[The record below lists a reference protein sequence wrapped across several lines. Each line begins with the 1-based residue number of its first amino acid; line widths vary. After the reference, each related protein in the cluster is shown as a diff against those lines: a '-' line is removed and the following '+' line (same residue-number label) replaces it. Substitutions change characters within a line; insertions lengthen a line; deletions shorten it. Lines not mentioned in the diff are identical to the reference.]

1 MSQLR
6 LSFFGAFEVMLGD
19 KLLVN
24 FRSAKAQGFL
34 IYLALMP
41 QQAIDRDMLAALFWP
56 DEPEKTAKHNLRQTL
71 YRLRRL
77 LADMDG
83 EKRPFLLITRA
94 TVQFNPTSD
103 FSLDVADFLAALE
116 EGELETA
123 VTLYHGELLS
133 SFSCDSQP
141 FDDWLR
147 QEREQHQRLALD
159 ALFKLTAQSLNQAD
173 YQTAQSLA
181 RRQLTLEPWREEAHQ
196 QLIQALAL
204 HGDRSG
210 ALAQYET
217 CRAVLA
223 EELGVE
229 PAWETKKLIARIRD
243 QRLNNTAVS
252 PSSASHPQRLTIPF
266 VGRKTEFEQLVSS
279 YRQTAVQG
287 VQLVTLVGSAG
298 IGKTRLAQE
307 FLLWAATQGADVLR
321 SRAYETSTD
330 LSYQPIIQ
338 LFRQRLERENAPEDL
353 LSDMWLAQLTRL
365 WPELRER
372 YPDLPEPLQEEN
384 IARQHLYEAV
394 ARLGQALACR
404 APLVIFIDDG
414 QWADTASLDLLQYAV
429 GRWAEDGPQNEGGP
443 HAGGAP
449 ILLLVTL
456 RQEALADSPE
466 TQRWLT
472 HLKRLV
478 PSRQLNLSELSEP
491 ETKQLIERM
500 LAAESGEGEATLTQ
514 FSDWLFAE
522 TAGQPLFLTETL
534 KALVDEGVV
543 THAASSAAGWQ
554 VDWAK
559 LQEQGTAFR
568 VWPGVR
574 EIVRGWLERLTDS
587 ASQLLAA
594 TAVLVEEATFNHL
607 YRVANL
613 DEMEAITALDELL
626 SRQILLGAD
635 SGLLSLHHD
644 PIYQFSHQKISDV
657 VYAEAG
663 AARRRM
669 LHRRA
674 FESLQASGASVAALA
689 HHALHAGLVAETIYN
704 SLRAGDEAL
713 ALFATQVAITHYKT
727 AFQVGEQKGWP
738 EAISGADRQALYTGL
753 GRAYELSEQAEVA
766 KELYE
771 AMVAYARQVGAPAM
785 ECLGLNHLA
794 ELYNL
799 VLFNP
804 DKAFDVLGQAWRVAE
819 RTGDRRGMAETAQ
832 NLSFAAKS
840 VYDTD
845 NELKYAEQAL
855 ALARELEHPALLAG
869 CLRRLAYATIS
880 LRDWEKVEQV
890 ATEAQH
896 RFEEVGN
903 LFLANNIQRVVGG
916 CQMQNGRPQESLA
929 THKKAFAF
937 IQQVENAWEQAH
949 VAGFL
954 AKAHAEL
961 GQYGQ
966 AIQLARESVALA
978 RKANHPLVT
987 IPLGAF
993 AMIHRAV
1000 LCLDE
1005 AQKAWLEIKRAADG
1019 AGFDPFPDQT
1029 LGELCAIH
1037 ALRGEW
1043 AQAHTYAK
1051 EVVAFHTGKLLL
1063 PMATTGWLETEALLR
1078 GGDDA
1083 LARAEVERIARVVG
1097 SNRRYQLPLRRSQAV
1112 LAQWDGEVAQAISH
1126 LETALALAQEI
1137 GLPGEAWPILGELGR
1152 LYAEQGEMVQ
1162 AREAYRQASKI
1173 IHHLAETVDEE
1184 DLRAGFLAADPV
1196 RSVLKIG
1203 EKV

>member
-1 MSQLR
+1 MTHLD
-6 LSFFGAFEVMLGD
+6 LSFFNRFQATLDDQPV
-19 KLLVN
+19 VN
-24 FRSAKAQGFL
+24 FRSVKIQGLL
-34 IYLALMP
+34 IFLALTSK
-41 QQAIDRDMLAALFWP
+41 QAHAREKLAALFWP
-56 DEPEKTAKHNLRQTL
+56 DEPDGVAKKNLRQSL
-71 YRLRRL
+71 YRLRQL
-77 LADMDG
+77 LG
-83 EKRPFLLITRA
+83 EDDAQGGPFLLISYS
-94 TVQFNPTSD
+94 TVQLNPASD
-103 FSLDVADFLAALE
+103 YRLDVADFLVALE
-116 EGELETA
+116 KGELETA
-123 VTLYHGELLS
+123 VSLYHGDLLP
-133 SFSCDSQP
+133 SFSCDSP
-141 FDDWLR
+141 PLDDWLR
-147 QEREQHQRLALD
+147 QERERHHRLALD
-159 ALFKLTAQSLNQAD
+159 ALFKLAAQNLAQAD
-173 YQTAQSLA
+173 YQAAQSLA
-181 RRQLTLEPWREEAHQ
+181 RRQFTLEPWREEAHQ

-210 ALAQYET
+210 AIAQYET
-217 CRAVLA
+217 CRALLA

-229 PAWETKKLIARIRD
+229 PAWETKQLIARIRE
-243 QRLNNTAVS
+243 QRLTNTAIS
-252 PSSASHPQRLTIPF
+252 PSGASHPQRLTIPF
-266 VGRKTEFEQLVSS
+266 VGRKTEFAVLVEL

-321 SRAYETSTD
+321 GRAYETSAD

-353 LSDMWLAQLTRL
+353 LSDLWLAQLTRL

-394 ARLGQALACR
+394 ARLGQALAR
-404 APLVIFIDDG
+404 RTPLVMFIDDG
-414 QWADTASLDLLQYAV
+414 QWADTASLDLLQHAM
-429 GRWAEDGPQNEGGP
+429 GCWAEEKT
-443 HAGGAP
+443 P

-456 RQEALADSPE
+456 RQEALVESPD

-472 HLKRLV
+472 HLKRHV

-491 ETKQLIERM
+491 ETTHLLERL
-500 LAAESGEGEATLTQ
+500 LAAQPSEVSR
-514 FSDWLFAE
+514 FRNWLFAE

-559 LQEQGTAFR
+559 LQEQATTMHI
-568 VWPGVR
+568 WPGVR
-574 EIVRGWLERLTDS
+574 EIVRGWLQRLTDS

-594 TAVLVEEATFNHL
+594 TAVLVEEASFNHL
-607 YRVANL
+607 YRVAGL
-613 DEMEAITALDELL
+613 DESEAITALDELL
-626 SRQILLGAD
+626 ARQILLEAD

-663 AARRRM
+663 AARRRI

-674 FESLQASGASVAALA
+674 FAALQASGASAAALA
-689 HHALHAGLVAETIYN
+689 HHALNAGLVTETIYH
-704 SLRAGDEAL
+704 SLLAGDEAR
-713 ALFATQVAITHYKT
+713 ALFATQVAIAHYKT

-753 GRAYELSEQAEVA
+753 GRAYELSEQAEA
-766 KELYE
+766 AEELYE

-785 ECLGLNHLA
+785 ECQGLNHLA
-794 ELYNL
+794 ELYSL

-832 NLSFAAKS
+832 NLSFAAKNIH
-840 VYDTD
+840 DTD

-855 ALARELEHPALLAG
+855 ALARELEHPALLAR
-869 CLRRLAYATIS
+869 CLRRLAYATIG

-890 ATEAQH
+890 AAEAQQ
-896 RFEEVGN
+896 RFEEMGN
-903 LFLANNIQRVVGG
+903 LFLANNIQQIVGG
-916 CQMQNGRPQESLA
+916 CQTKIGRLQESLA
-929 THKKAFAF
+929 THKKAYAF

-949 VAGFL
+949 AACFL
-954 AKAHAEL
+954 AMAHAEL

-966 AIQLARESVALA
+966 AIQLVRESVALV

-987 IPLGAF
+987 IPLSAYG
-993 AMIHRAV
+993 MIHRAV

-1005 AQKAWLEIKRAADG
+1005 AQEAWLEIKKAADG
-1019 AGFDPFPDQT
+1019 EGFYPFPDQT
-1029 LGELCAIH
+1029 LAELCAIH

-1051 EVVAFHTGKLLL
+1051 EIVAFHTGKSLL

-1078 GGDDA
+1078 GGDAA
-1083 LARAEVERIARVVG
+1083 LARSEVERFAAIVG
-1097 SNRRYQLPLRRSQAV
+1097 SNRRYQLPLLRSQAV
-1112 LAQWDGEVAQAISH
+1112 LAQWDGDVAQAVSH
-1126 LETALALAQEI
+1126 LQAALTLGQEME
-1137 GLPGEAWPILGELGR
+1137 LPGEAWPILGELGS
-1152 LYAEQGEMVQ
+1152 LYAEQGEEVK
-1162 AREAYRQASKI
+1162 ARQAYEEAGTI
-1173 IHHLAETVDEE
+1173 IRRLAETIDEE
-1184 DLRAGFLAADPV
+1184 MLRRGFLAAKPV
-1196 RSVLKIG
+1196 RTVL
-1203 EKV
+1203 ETSEAMLALN